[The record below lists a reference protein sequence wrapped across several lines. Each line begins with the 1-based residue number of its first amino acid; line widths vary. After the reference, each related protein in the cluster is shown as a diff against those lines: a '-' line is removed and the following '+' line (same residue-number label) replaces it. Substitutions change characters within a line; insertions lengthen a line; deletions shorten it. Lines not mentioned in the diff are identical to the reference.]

1 MGSNIHLKKKAI
13 SLRKKGM
20 SYNNIRKSL
29 GIKSKGTLSYWFKN
43 IEFSKKTKELLEKNN
58 RIAHE
63 KGLFNANRDRK
74 IKIDRENNDAY
85 INGIKLI
92 NSISK
97 NELLLIGTSLYW
109 AEGTKSE
116 KINPA
121 LNFSNSDPLMVSVY
135 MKFLREILKIPE
147 IKIRAGIH
155 IYPSIP
161 ENKARKFWSS
171 ITKLPEDRFYIIT
184 QISRASQGKRPFNTL
199 PYGTIA
205 IKINNRIQFYK
216 IKGMIKGIVEKLT

>member
-1 MGSNIHLKKKAI
+1 MSSNIHLKKKAI

>member
-29 GIKSKGTLSYWFKN
+29 KIKSKGTLSYWFKN

>member
-1 MGSNIHLKKKAI
+1 
-13 SLRKKGM
+13 M